1 MNTSF
6 NMKGYPI
13 LTTIEDALTVLE
25 ETEMDYVYI
34 EGYLFTKK

>member
-1 MNTSF
+1 
-6 NMKGYPI
+6 MKGYPI

-25 ETEMDYVYI
+25 ETEMDHVYI